1 MALRSSIVKR
11 FNVIYALIAV
21 FFLLAFAKMVYTITI
36 EREEW
41 IALSKTLQRKNRDIA
56 PERGNIYSYD
66 GRLISTKMPDYTIY
80 MDTRVPAL
88 HEKENKLYK
97 ENIDTLSICLANKFG
112 DKTAREYRKMI
123 DDAFNRGEGRLKLYP
138 KRISYIDLQ
147 DVKSFPLFNLGQYKS
162 GLFAQEYVKREN
174 LYGDLAKRTVGELY
188 GSSGKGQ
195 YGLELYYDSILSGKP
210 GVERGSRIGNK
221 WIYLTETE
229 AENGYDLVTTIDIDL
244 QDICE
249 SVLRNEVERV
259 KPKSSILILMEVKT
273 GEIKSIVNLVRN
285 ESDGTY
291 GESQNMAMADMSEPG
306 STFKTLSLM
315 VALDDNVCDTGDVYN
330 IHHGRYQFYDSWM
343 TDHNWR
349 KGGYDSLTVSMILA
363 NSSNVGI
370 SKLINDHYK
379 DRPEEFIEKIYA
391 SGFADD
397 LNLEIPGA
405 PVPHIAS
412 PKDKNWSGI
421 SLPWLSIGYNSQI
434 PPIYTL
440 NFYNTIANNGKMMK
454 PYLVKEILSN
464 GKVIKEFEPTEMR
477 SSICKI
483 STLKKLQGMLEGVV
497 ERGTAKPYA
506 SEHFKIAGK
515 TGTAQLNY
523 GKGMIVK
530 HQLSFA
536 GYFPA
541 ENPKYSIIVVVK
553 EPQAIPTSAMSAGVA
568 KKVAERVYAQK
579 INCDI
584 ASERKKL
591 HQSNIEKEAPKVK
604 AGERKTTEQAMKN
617 VGVKYHSDKSG
628 DWVNISYNEENSNV
642 ECNNRPITEN
652 SVPNVIGMGAEDAV
666 YLIERAGM
674 YAQIFGKGRV
684 VKQSIRG
691 GEPIRKGATVTI
703 ELK

>member
-11 FNVIYALIAV
+11 FNGIYAIIVV

-36 EREEW
+36 ERDDW
-41 IALSKTLQRKNRDIA
+41 MTLAKTLQRKNRDIK
-56 PERGNIYSYD
+56 PERGNIYSDD

-88 HEKENKLYK
+88 HEDGNKLYK
-97 ENIDTLSICLANKFG
+97 ENIDTLCICLSNKFK
-112 DKTAREYRKMI
+112 DKSPNEYRKMI
-123 DDAFNRGEGRLKLYP
+123 DDAFNRGDGRLKLYP

-147 DVKSFPLFNLGQYKS
+147 DVKSFPLFKRGQYTS
-162 GLFAQEYVKREN
+162 GLFQQEYVKREN

-195 YGLELYYDSILSGKP
+195 YGLELFYDSILSGKP
-210 GVERGSRIGNK
+210 GIERGSRIGNK
-221 WIYLTETE
+221 WIYLTEKE
-229 AENGYDLVTTIDIDL
+229 AENGCDLVTTIDIDL

-249 SVLRNEVERV
+249 SVLRDEVERV
-259 KPKSSILILMEVKT
+259 KPKSAISILMEVKT
-273 GEIKSIVNLVRN
+273 GEIKSIVNLIRN
-285 ESDGTY
+285 DIDGTY

-315 VALDDNVCDTGDVYN
+315 IALDDNVCDTGDIYN
-330 IHHGRYQFYDSWM
+330 IHHGRYQFYNSWM

-349 KGGYDSLTVSMILA
+349 RGGYDSLSLSMILA
-363 NSSNVGI
+363 NSSNVGV

-379 DRPEEFIEKIYA
+379 DKPEDFIKKIYA

-397 LNLEIPGA
+397 LGLEIPGA
-405 PVPHIAS
+405 PVPKIAS

-440 NFYNTIANNGKMMK
+440 NLYNTIANNGKMMK
-454 PYLVKEILSN
+454 PHLVKEILHN
-464 GKVIKEFEPTEMR
+464 GNVVKEFEPTELR
-477 SSICKI
+477 SSICKT
-483 STLKKLQGMLEGVV
+483 STLKKLQKMLEGVV
-497 ERGTAKPYA
+497 EHGTAKPYA
-506 SEHFKIAGK
+506 SKHFKIAGK

-541 ENPKYSIIVVVK
+541 DNPKYSIIVVVK
-553 EPQAIPTSAMSAGVA
+553 EPRAYPTSSMSAGVA
-568 KKVAERVYAQK
+568 RKIAERVYAQK
-579 INCDI
+579 INCNISD
-584 ASERKKL
+584 ERKKE
-591 HQSNIEKEAPKVK
+591 EKKLPRVK
-604 AGERKTTEQAMKN
+604 AGGRKTTEEAMDN
-617 VGVKYHSDKSG
+617 LDIDYHSDKSG
-628 DWVNISYNEENSNV
+628 DWVNISYKDDEEI
-642 ECNNRPITEN
+642 ECNSRPILDN
-652 SVPNVIGMGAEDAV
+652 SVPNVIGMGAEDAIF
-666 YLIERAGM
+666 LIERTGM
-674 YAQIFGKGRV
+674 FVQIYGKGRV
-684 VKQSIRG
+684 VRQSIRG
-691 GEPIRKGATVTI
+691 GEPIRRGGTVTL